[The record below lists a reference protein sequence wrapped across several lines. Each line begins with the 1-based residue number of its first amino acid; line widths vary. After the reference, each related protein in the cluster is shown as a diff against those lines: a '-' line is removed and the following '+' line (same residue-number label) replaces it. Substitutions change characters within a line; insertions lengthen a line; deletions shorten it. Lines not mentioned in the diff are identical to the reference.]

1 MARKELYYTEE
12 GKGRDL
18 GKTFFIRE
26 MSATQAEWWAI
37 RAGMAMA
44 RSGVELPDN
53 FADMGIA
60 AMAGTGLKMVSQIPA
75 QEAKPLLDELMECV
89 QCVPDPSCQNIK
101 RPIQTPDDIEEIAT
115 RLKLRMEVF
124 KLHVDFFTA
133 AAS

>member
-1 MARKELYYTEE
+1 MARKEIFYTVDT
-12 GKGRDL
+12 KGRDL
-18 GKTFFIRE
+18 GKVFFIRE

-44 RSGVELPDN
+44 RSGTEMPDN

-75 QEAKPLLDELMECV
+75 AEAKPLLDELMECV
-89 QCVPDPSCQNIK
+89 QCVPDASNQSIK
-101 RPIQTPDDIEEIAT
+101 RKLIDDDIEEIAT

>member
-1 MARKELYYTEE
+1 MARKEIYYTVEDN
-12 GKGRDL
+12 GRDL
-18 GKTFFIRE
+18 GKMFFIRE

-60 AMAGTGLKMVSQIPA
+60 AMAGTGLKMVSQIPP
-75 QEAKPLLDELMECV
+75 QEAKPLLDELMDCV
-89 QCVPDPSCQNIK
+89 QRVPDASNQNIK
-101 RPIQTPDDIEEIAT
+101 RKLIEDDIEEITT

-124 KLHVDFFTA
+124 KLHVDFFNA

>member
-1 MARKELYYTEE
+1 MARKELIYTEQ
-12 GKGRDL
+12 GKGRDF

-44 RSGVELPDN
+44 RSGVAMPDN

-60 AMAGTGLKMVSQIPA
+60 AMAGTGLKMVSQIPPD
-75 QEAKPLLDELMECV
+75 EAKPLLDELMECV
-89 QCVPDPSCQNIK
+89 QFVPDASNQNIK
-101 RPIQTPDDIEEIAT
+101 RKLIDDDIEEIAT

>member
-1 MARKELYYTEE
+1 MARKEIYYTEE

-60 AMAGTGLKMVSQIPA
+60 AMAGTGLKMVSQIPP
-75 QEAKPLLDELMECV
+75 QEAKPLLDELMDCV
-89 QCVPDPSCQNIK
+89 QMVPDSGNQNIK
-101 RPIQTPDDIEEIAT
+101 RKLIDDDIEEIAT